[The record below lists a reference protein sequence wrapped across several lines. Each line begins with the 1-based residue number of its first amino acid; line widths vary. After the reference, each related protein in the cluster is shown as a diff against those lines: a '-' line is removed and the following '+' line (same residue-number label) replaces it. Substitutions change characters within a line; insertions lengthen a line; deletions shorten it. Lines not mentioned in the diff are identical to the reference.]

1 MSTKVTTL
9 LFFTLLSFSV
19 SFSPLF
25 SPSVRCRTI
34 LASNSDEQDRLDRL
48 SKLGYSQDEL
58 NRNKDPDPLP
68 ENVAVTEVDVDPFT
82 LTAVGFLA
90 LAANFLLFAN
100 MGDGGIA
107 GLVARFQNTF
117 GN

>member
-1 MSTKVTTL
+1 
-9 LFFTLLSFSV
+9 
-19 SFSPLF
+19 
-25 SPSVRCRTI
+25 
-34 LASNSDEQDRLDRL
+34 LALKSDEQDRLDRL
-48 SKLGYSQDEL
+48 SKLGYTQDEL
-58 NRNKDPDPLP
+58 SRNEDPAPLP
-68 ENVAVTEVDVDPFT
+68 GKVVVTEVDIDPFT
-82 LTAVGFLA
+82 LTAVGFAA